1 MKRLLALITGIL
13 LFATILKG
21 QSPVKPFVIPELTE
35 WTASQ
40 GTSTLSGRV
49 IVRSSQLAST
59 ARLLV
64 EQYNLLTG
72 KQLILTK
79 GKQKKGVSDS
89 AAGWV

>member
-49 IVRSSQLAST
+49 IVRSSQLAIQLT
-59 ARLLV
+59 YR
-64 EQYNLLTG
+64 QTTYTNQRQTKKWRYN
-72 KQLILTK
+72 
-79 GKQKKGVSDS
+79 S
-89 AAGWV
+89 

>member
-40 GTSTLSGRV
+40 GTDCTL
-49 IVRSSQLAST
+49 
-59 ARLLV
+59 
-64 EQYNLLTG
+64 
-72 KQLILTK
+72 
-79 GKQKKGVSDS
+79 
-89 AAGWV
+89 